1 MKQISTKIIYLEMGL
16 KKIRSVSE
24 TEVLVELITPILRP
38 MTIDKHKKIQDKS
51 QCILDVRLHPI
62 QTFLI

>member
-16 KKIRSVSE
+16 KIRSLSE

-38 MTIDKHKKIQDKS
+38 MTIDKHKKIQDKF